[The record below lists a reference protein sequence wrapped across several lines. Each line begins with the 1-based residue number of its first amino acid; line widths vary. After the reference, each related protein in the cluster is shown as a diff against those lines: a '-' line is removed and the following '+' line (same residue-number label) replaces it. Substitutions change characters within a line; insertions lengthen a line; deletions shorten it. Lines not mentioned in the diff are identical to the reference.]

1 MTKKKLNLGCGTDIR
16 EGWINLDNFDSKTL
30 DVIHNLETFPY
41 PFEDNYFDE
50 IIAVNVLEHIE
61 NPVRVIEEL
70 HRITSKNGKVT
81 IRVPYYNS
89 KDMGTDPTH
98 KNFFSEHSLDYF
110 DPSKKHCQE
119 RPYYSTARFSI
130 NKIHSYTNV
139 LSLKY
144 IKISSIIIQKPLF
157 YIAGILGNVVSV
169 IEFELLCQK

>member
-1 MTKKKLNLGCGTDIR
+1 MTKKKLNLGCGTDIK
-16 EGWINLDNFDSKTL
+16 EGWINLDNFDSNTL

-50 IIAVNVLEHIE
+50 IIAINVLEHIE

-70 HRITSKNGKVT
+70 HRITTKNGKVT

-130 NKIHSYTNV
+130 DEIHAYTNV

-144 IKISSIIIQKPLF
+144 VKISSNIIKTPLF

>member
-16 EGWINLDNFDSKTL
+16 EGWINLDNFDSESL
-30 DVIHNLETFPY
+30 DVVHNLETFPY

-70 HRITSKNGKVT
+70 HRITAKNGKVT

-98 KNFFSEHSLDYF
+98 KNFFSENSLDYF
-110 DPSKKHCQE
+110 DPSKKHCKE
-119 RPYYSTARFSI
+119 RPYYSTARFNIDKTHAYS
-130 NKIHSYTNV
+130 NV
-139 LSLKY
+139 LSIKY
-144 IKISSIIIQKPLF
+144 IKISSNIIKKPLF
-157 YIAGILGNVVSV
+157 YIAGILGNIVSV
-169 IEFELLCQK
+169 IEFELICQK

>member
-16 EGWINLDNFDSKTL
+16 EGWINLDNFDDKSI
-30 DVIHNLETFPY
+30 DVKHDLETFPY
-41 PFEDNYFDE
+41 PFENNYFDE
-50 IIAVNVLEHIE
+50 IIAINVLEHIE

-70 HRITSKNGKVT
+70 HRITTKNGKVI

-119 RPYYSTARFSI
+119 RPYYSTARFDI
-130 NKIHSYTNV
+130 DKIHAYTNV

-144 IKISSIIIQKPLF
+144 IKISSNIIKKPLF

>member
-1 MTKKKLNLGCGTDIR
+1 MIKKKLNLGCGTDIR

-41 PFEDNYFDE
+41 PFDDNYFDE
-50 IIAVNVLEHIE
+50 IIAINVLEHIE

-70 HRITSKNGKVT
+70 HRITRKDGKVT

-130 NKIHSYTNV
+130 DKTHAYTNV

-144 IKISSIIIQKPLF
+144 VKVSNNMIKTPLF

>member
-50 IIAVNVLEHIE
+50 IIAINVLEHIE

-70 HRITSKNGKVT
+70 YRITAKNGKVT

-119 RPYYSTARFSI
+119 RPYYSIARFSI
-130 NKIHSYTNV
+130 DKTHAYTNV

-144 IKISSIIIQKPLF
+144 IKISSNIIKKPLF

>member
-16 EGWINLDNFDSKTL
+16 EGWINLDNFDDKRI
-30 DVIHNLETFPY
+30 DVKHDLETFPY

-70 HRITSKNGKVT
+70 HRITAKNGKVT

-130 NKIHSYTNV
+130 NKTSAFTNI

-144 IKISSIIIQKPLF
+144 VQISSNVLKAPLF
-157 YIAGILGNVVSV
+157 YIAGLIGNVVSV
-169 IEFELLCQK
+169 IEFELICQK

>member
-50 IIAVNVLEHIE
+50 IIAINVLEHIE

-70 HRITSKNGKVT
+70 YRITAKNGKVT

-119 RPYYSTARFSI
+119 RPYYSIARFSI
-130 NKIHSYTNV
+130 DKTHAYTNV

-144 IKISSIIIQKPLF
+144 IKVSSSIIKKPLF